1 MKYAILIYGDTKAK
15 NMFFMLFFTYSRYFK
30 KRRVCLGLLTHPPL
44 VVYGIIS
51 KLITCS

>member
-15 NMFFMLFFTYSRYFK
+15 IMFFMLFFTYSRYFK
-30 KRRVCLGLLTHPPL
+30 KKEGVSWTYDTPSCRLWDYL
-44 VVYGIIS
+44 